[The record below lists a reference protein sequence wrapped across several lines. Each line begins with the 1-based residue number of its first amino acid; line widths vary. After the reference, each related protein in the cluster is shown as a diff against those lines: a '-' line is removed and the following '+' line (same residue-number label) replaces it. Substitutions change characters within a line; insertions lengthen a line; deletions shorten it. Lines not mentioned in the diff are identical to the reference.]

1 MARKSLSGGLTVF
14 EKSISKK
21 LLEIGWRNQDII
33 HLLNIG
39 RASTINQG
47 RVQRVCL
54 TTKPFHPPLKKNWS
68 VS

>member
-1 MARKSLSGGLTVF
+1 LRKEMARESLSGGLTDF

-39 RASTINQG
+39 RASTINQA
-47 RVQRVCL
+47 RV
-54 TTKPFHPPLKKNWS
+54 TKGLLND
-68 VS
+68 

>member
-39 RASTINQG
+39 RASTINQA
-47 RVQRVCL
+47 RV
-54 TTKPFHPPLKKNWS
+54 TKGLLND
-68 VS
+68 

>member
-39 RASTINQG
+39 WASTIN
-47 RVQRVCL
+47 
-54 TTKPFHPPLKKNWS
+54 
-68 VS
+68 